1 MGIPHLNNFLLK
13 NCSNQSIGK
22 KHMSSFAGKTIVI
35 DTSIYLYKFIGCN
48 ALMENM
54 YSMITTF
61 HYYRITPIFIFDGK
75 PPEEKKDILKQRYM
89 DKQAAEAK
97 YNELKLKLETVAPDE
112 KTEIAVE
119 LDKLR
124 MRFIRIKRE
133 DIDQV
138 KSLMESCGVQYYDA
152 PGEADQMCAK
162 MVINKQAWACMSDDM
177 DMFVYGC
184 TRVMRHISLL
194 NHTVIFY
201 NTNGILREL
210 QIHMKH
216 FREIM
221 ILSGTDYN
229 ANAPTNDVNTMMKHF
244 RQFKLDEPDADRR
257 FSDWLKERPEH
268 KFDYD
273 ALYHVYDM
281 FCITDKSEISTFIR
295 LPDLGKMKT
304 ILKPYGFVF
313 I

>member
-1 MGIPHLNNFLLK
+1 MGIPHLNRFLLN
-13 NCSNQSIGK
+13 NCSGQSIGK
-22 KHMSSFAGKTIVI
+22 KHLSSFTGKTIVI

-61 HYYRITPIFIFDGK
+61 KYYGITPIFIFDGK
-75 PPEEKKDILKQRYM
+75 PPEEKKDVLKQRYM

-138 KSLMESCGVQYYDA
+138 KLLMESCGVQYYDA
-152 PGEADQMCAK
+152 AGEADHMCAK

-229 ANAPTNDVNTMMKHF
+229 VNGPTNDVNKTMKQF
-244 RQFKLDEPDADRR
+244 RQFKLDEPNDDRLFR
-257 FSDWLKERPEH
+257 DWLKERPDY

-273 ALYHVYDM
+273 TLCRVYDM
-281 FCITDKSEISTFIR
+281 FHITDKSEIKTHVCSPNI
-295 LPDLGKMKT
+295 DKMKT

-313 I
+313 V

>member
-1 MGIPHLNNFLLK
+1 MGIPHLNRFLLN
-13 NCSNQSIGK
+13 NCSSQSIGK
-22 KHMSSFAGKTIVI
+22 KHLSSFAGKTIVI

-61 HYYRITPIFIFDGK
+61 KYYGITPIFIFDGK
-75 PPEEKKDILKQRYM
+75 PPDEKKDVLKQRYM

-138 KSLMESCGVQYYDA
+138 KSLMDSFGVQYYDA
-152 PGEADQMCAK
+152 AGEADHMCAK

-229 ANAPTNDVNTMMKHF
+229 VNGPTNDVNKTMKHF
-244 RQFKLDEPDADRR
+244 RQFKLNEPNDDRLFR
-257 FSDWLKERPEH
+257 DWLKEQH
-268 KFDYD
+268 DFKFDYD
-273 ALYHVYDM
+273 TLCRVYDM
-281 FCITDKSEISTFIR
+281 FYITDKSEITTRICSPNI
-295 LPDLGKMKT
+295 DKMKT

-313 I
+313 V

>member
-1 MGIPHLNNFLLK
+1 MGIPHLNRYLLN

-22 KHMSSFAGKTIVI
+22 KHLSSFAGKTIVI

-61 HYYRITPIFIFDGK
+61 RYYGITPIFIFDGK
-75 PPEEKKDILKQRYM
+75 PPEEKKELLKQRYM
-89 DKQAAEAK
+89 DKKAAEAK
-97 YNELKLKLETVAPDE
+97 YNELKHKLETVAPDE

-152 PGEADQMCAK
+152 IGEADHMCAK

-229 ANAPTNDVNTMMKHF
+229 LNGPTNDLNNMMKQF
-244 RQFKLDEPDADRR
+244 RQFKLDEPDGDRMFR
-257 FSDWLKERPEH
+257 EWLKERPEH
-268 KFDYD
+268 EFDYD
-273 ALYHVYDM
+273 TLCRVYDM
-281 FCITDKSEISTFIR
+281 FYITDKSEIVPCISSPNLDR
-295 LPDLGKMKT
+295 MKT

-313 I
+313 V